1 MYVYNRAKRLPNRVD
16 TLLIDAIIDQQ
27 LNREEIEY
35 ALKKARGII
44 IGYAMEYRALR
55 ILEKQ
60 GFKDLKL
67 VTAPTHDIEATRN
80 GKKYYIEVK
89 ASRYNPTK
97 HYTSWKIAMITL
109 LNGEHYTLIIRPDN
123 KPVLKPTK
131 EILSPPK
138 RTLYSLLK
146 AIKNKDLE
154 QLRKLA
160 TQPETKKTLKQYSRT
175 IKWFTQK
182 LRKQTSI
189 ENKSIKQKR

>member
-1 MYVYNRAKRLPNRVD
+1 MHNRAKHSSNHVD

-27 LNREEIEY
+27 LDREEIEY

-67 VTAPTHDIEATRN
+67 VAAPTHDIEATRN

-131 EILSPPK
+131 EILSLPK
-138 RTLYSLLK
+138 KTLYSLLK
-146 AIKNKDLE
+146 AIKNKDIE

-160 TQPETKKTLKQYSRT
+160 NQPETKKTLKQYSRT

-182 LRKQTSI
+182 LRKQ
-189 ENKSIKQKR
+189 ENTEKQNEKQTQ